1 MKLELI
7 LFFILIFF
15 SILNLIF
22 MLSISNFILKL
33 AESISSLKEDID
45 NFNLKESRSKVI
57 NNEEKGLI
65 DV

>member
-15 SILNLIF
+15 SILNLFF

-45 NFNLKESRSKVI
+45 NFNIKESGPKVI

>member
-15 SILNLIF
+15 SILNLVF

-33 AESISSLKEDID
+33 AESISSLQGDID
-45 NFNLKESRSKVI
+45 DLIKKESKSKVI
-57 NNEEKGLI
+57 NSEEKGLI

>member
-15 SILNLIF
+15 SILNLFFI
-22 MLSISNFILKL
+22 LSISNFILKL
-33 AESISSLKEDID
+33 AESISSLRGDID
-45 NFNLKESRSKVI
+45 DLSIKESKSKVI

>member
-45 NFNLKESRSKVI
+45 NFNVKESGSKVI

>member
-1 MKLELI
+1 
-7 LFFILIFF
+7 
-15 SILNLIF
+15 
-22 MLSISNFILKL
+22 LKL

-45 NFNLKESRSKVI
+45 NFNIKESGPKVI